1 MISIAGLSLA
11 AVPVYAQTSAAEAVK
26 EAGALCREYKF
37 ASAVE
42 LLEKTLETCQGADS
56 SSVGDALMLA
66 RNGESMTDYCVEASP
81 VAKRRFSMR
90 DFFLWLPMA
99 DKSWREA
106 PNVLDPSEGAVTG
119 STYVPDG
126 AGRIFYSAPDEDGI
140 RNIYTT
146 MKLDSVWTAPQ
157 LVDEKLTSYGDEIC
171 PVLSP
176 DGKKL
181 FFASNGLYGMGGYD
195 LYVSELDEE
204 TKEWGVP
211 VNMGVPYSSPFDDYI
226 FMNTEDG
233 RYSVF
238 ASDRE
243 CPGTD
248 SVWVYV
254 TDFDSMPVRRA
265 ITDPAEVR
273 SISLLNP
280 SGRKAGVSSGE
291 GVPSDPVSQ
300 AYITALRNVRAMRRR
315 ISEASAALDKERS
328 SLNGLS
334 GDERKALS
342 AGIIED
348 EMELISMQDSLKK
361 MEKDLQSKEMAL
373 FSEGI
378 MINPS
383 VLDAATAST
392 EEKTSSGS
400 DFRFVRKSM
409 GDGLDMNILKPEP
422 SFDYSFMI
430 LDEGRFAEDNTLPE
444 GLVYQIQIFTAS
456 SPVTEKRLK
465 GLSPVFMRRSGNS
478 YIYSAGLFRTYSDC
492 LSNLNKVK
500 RAGFKTAFIVAFI
513 DGEKTTVSKARSLES
528 SIVRLYNVEIV
539 PAGGK
544 TLSEAEKTAIHA
556 VTSADL
562 SRTVKD
568 GVVTFVLGPYDD
580 RTEASGVV
588 SMLRAAGVSNVSLSE
603 LKKDE

>member
-1 MISIAGLSLA
+1 MISVAGLSMA
-11 AVPVYAQTSAAEAVK
+11 AISAYAQTSAAEAVDK
-26 EAGALCREYKF
+26 AAGLCREYRF
-37 ASAVE
+37 TAAVD

-56 SSVGDALMLA
+56 ASVGDALLLA
-66 RNGESMTDYCVEASP
+66 RNGESMMDYCVVASP

-106 PNVLDPSEGAVTG
+106 PNVLDPSEGVVTG
-119 STYVPDG
+119 ATYVPEG
-126 AGRIFYSAPDEDGI
+126 AGRIYYSAPDEDGI

-157 LVDEKLTSYGDEIC
+157 LVDEKLTSYADEIC

-181 FFASNGLYGMGGYD
+181 FFASRGLYGMGGYD
-195 LYVSELDEE
+195 LYVSELNEE
-204 TKEWGVP
+204 TGEWGVP

-238 ASDRE
+238 ASNRE

-265 ITDPAEVR
+265 MTDPAEVR
-273 SISLLNP
+273 KISLLNP
-280 SGRKAGVSSGE
+280 ESRKTGISSVNGI
-291 GVPSDPVSQ
+291 PSDPVAQ
-300 AYITALRNVRAMRRR
+300 AYINALRDVKSMRRR
-315 ISEASAALDKERS
+315 ISEASASLDEERA

-334 GDERKALS
+334 GEEKQALS
-342 AGIIED
+342 AEILED

-361 MEKDLQSKEMAL
+361 MEKELQAKEMDL
-373 FSEGI
+373 FAEGI
-378 MINPS
+378 VINPS
-383 VLDAATAST
+383 ALDAATAST

-400 DFRFVRKSM
+400 DFRFAKNSM
-409 GDGLDMNILKPEP
+409 GGPLSMNLLKPEP

-430 LDEGRFAEDNTLPE
+430 LDEGRFAEDNTLPD

-465 GLSPVFMRRSGNS
+465 GLSPVFMRRAGSS

-500 RAGFKTAFIVAFI
+500 RAGFKTAFIVAFL
-513 DGEKTTVSKARSLES
+513 DGEKTTVTKARSMES
-528 SIVRLYNVEIV
+528 SMVRLYNVEIV

-562 SRTVKD
+562 SRTVED
-568 GVVTFVLGPYDD
+568 GVVTFVLGPYND
-580 RTEASGVV
+580 RTEASNVV
-588 SMLRAAGVSNVSLSE
+588 SMLRAAGVSNARLSE
-603 LKKDE
+603 VKKEE